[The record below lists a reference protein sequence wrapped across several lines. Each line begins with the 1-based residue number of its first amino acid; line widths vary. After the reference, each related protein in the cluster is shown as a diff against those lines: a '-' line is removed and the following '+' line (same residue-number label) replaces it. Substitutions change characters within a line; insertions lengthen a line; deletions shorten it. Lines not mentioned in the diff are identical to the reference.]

1 MVVLSV
7 GCSTSFQY
15 IPFHSKAG
23 PASGAAMV
31 PLRELLGYATAL
43 RSITGGEGSFSMELA
58 GYGPMDA
65 ATAKAALAESW

>member
-1 MVVLSV
+1 MRTQLVYGRLERV
-7 GCSTSFQY
+7 GMLALGVRDCLGLA
-15 IPFHSKAG
+15 K
-23 PASGAAMV
+23 